1 MMFQASF
8 WRRQIIKYDVGVML
22 KSVDAMFL
30 EKHFERLDMLLST
43 NVSIFQQIHIDDVT
57 HTFV

>member
-1 MMFQASF
+1 M
-8 WRRQIIKYDVGVML
+8 K

-30 EKHFERLDMLLST
+30 EKHFEILDMLLST
-43 NVSIFQQIHIDDVT
+43 NVSIFQHIHIDDVT